1 MKSKQFISLL
11 IFCLALWG
19 VFVAVKKDRNVHR
32 GSLKPGDK
40 LISQWGDLEKIEL
53 KKNNQTTVL
62 HKEAG
67 DWVLENRFDFLADQ
81 KYVSDT
87 LVELRNMKVA
97 QTVDARVGDEKF
109 YGLDPVIKE
118 SAPVQLTL
126 NFKDGVK
133 KNLWLGKI
141 HYKEGRK
148 AAGRFYKDG
157 ETGDIFVAA
166 ESLVNVVAVPRVWL
180 RKFLPNYTSILSV
193 SYYAN
198 SRLLWQSARS
208 SIKQPFKFQYPKAL
222 KEWTEAQ
229 VHQYMS
235 GVFDVRYLD
244 VRAARGDYKP
254 SFQGEKLEIVDL
266 VGRTFTI
273 ELLAQQKDGSIRC
286 RLSMRTDADIT
297 TAQGDYQDIQE
308 TLSEWHFI
316 MSSHLVPIF
325 RFSKK

>member
-19 VFVAVKKDRNVHR
+19 IFVVVKKDHNVHR

-53 KKNNQTTVL
+53 KQNNQTTVL

-67 DWVLENRFDFLADQ
+67 DWVLENRFGFVADQ

-109 YGLDPVIKE
+109 YGLDSEVKE
-118 SAPVQLTL
+118 APPVQLSL
-126 NFKDGVK
+126 SFKDGVK
-133 KNLWLGKI
+133 KDLWLGKI

-157 ETGDIFVAA
+157 ESGDIFVAA
-166 ESLVNVVAVPRVWL
+166 ESLVNVMADPRVWL
-180 RKFLPNYTSILSV
+180 RKFLPDYTSILSV

-198 SRLLWQSARS
+198 SRLLWKSDRS
-208 SIKQPFKFQYPKAL
+208 SIKQPFKFQYPKTL
-222 KEWTEAQ
+222 KDQGEAQ

-235 GVFDVRYLD
+235 QVFAARYLD
-244 VRAARGDYKP
+244 VRAARGDYKQM
-254 SFQGEKLEIVDL
+254 FQGEKLEIVDL
-266 VGRTFTI
+266 VGRTFTL
-273 ELLAQQKDGSIRC
+273 ELLEQQKDGNIRC